1 LRALPLAA
9 ALPVALGGL
18 ALFALSLVVSA
29 SQTRIDSSPLGWALG
44 ALAVVGLTGFIL
56 GLLRRAAGLTDEVS
70 GENETLRREGDAL
83 RLELADRAN
92 AYDDAVAV
100 LAAAPLHLLLFDPL
114 YQILGSYSPELGA
127 LFRERDLRDE
137 NLLGALRRVLPEPN
151 LANARDFLAA
161 LFDERRSDAQ
171 VAELN
176 PLRRVEVMLLD
187 AQGASEPHV
196 FAFGF
201 RRIYRGGAIERAL
214 MWVEDLTVRLRE
226 ERESRSR
233 DAQKAHQFDLLL
245 ALVRVERA
253 ALDAFVTN
261 AAGELRAIDG
271 LLRAGD
277 APLGTQAG
285 LLRERLAAI
294 DERVRA
300 IESAAGEIGFFYF
313 VRRAAAYQ
321 AKVAAAAARE
331 TLGGDSFLEL
341 VMEQSAFRAE
351 LEELQA
357 LCARIDGPESPEE
370 RVAAASDEPAGAG
383 SDEVVSEIEALAR
396 QLALVAHKEVI
407 VDAGEFDT
415 KTLSGAR
422 RELVRDVL
430 AELLRNAVEHGI
442 EDPAT
447 REAAGKPRA
456 GLIQIRRAGNGT
468 ATGAFA
474 FSFRDD
480 GRGLDAPQLRE
491 RAVLH
496 GLLAAGRAEAIDA
509 SQLAAFVFAPELTLG
524 MPAVKRKVV
533 DECGGSISVDSE
545 HGAFCEF
552 SFVLP
557 RDGG

>member
-1 LRALPLAA
+1 M
-9 ALPVALGGL
+9 GL
-18 ALFALSLVVSA
+18 ALFALALAVLA
-29 SQTRIDSSPLGWALG
+29 SQTHVELSPAAAWALI
-44 ALAVVGLTGFIL
+44 ALALVGLAGFIL
-56 GLLRRAAGLTDEVS
+56 GLLRRASGLSDEVS
-70 GENETLRREGDAL
+70 GENEALRREGDAL

-114 YQILGSYSPELGA
+114 YQILGSYSPELGT
-127 LFRERDLRDE
+127 LFRDEDLRDE
-137 NLLGALRRVLPEPN
+137 SLLAALRRVLPEPR
-151 LANARDFLAA
+151 LSAARDFLAA

-171 VAELN
+171 IEKLN
-176 PLRRVEVMLLD
+176 PLQRVEAMLIT
-187 AQGASEPHV
+187 AEGSSEPHV

-201 RRIYRGGAIERAL
+201 KRIYRGGAIERAL
-214 MWVEDLTVRLRE
+214 MWVEDLTARLRE

-233 DAQKAHQFDLLL
+233 DAHRSHQFDLLL
-245 ALVRVERA
+245 ALVRVERG
-253 ALDAFVTN
+253 ALDAFVAT
-261 AAGELRAIDG
+261 AADELRTIDA
-271 LLRAGD
+271 LLRAGN
-277 APLGTQAG
+277 APLGTQAA
-285 LLRERLAAI
+285 LLRERLAGI
-294 DERVRA
+294 VESVEA
-300 IESAAGEIGFFYF
+300 IESNASEIGLPYF
-313 VRRAAAYQ
+313 ERRAAVYRD
-321 AKVAAAAARE
+321 KVAAAAARD

-351 LEELQA
+351 LGELQA
-357 LCARIDGPESPEE
+357 LRARIDEPEPLE
-370 RVAAASDEPAGAG
+370 AAGETNAPATRDQMAGGEIADEIV
-383 SDEVVSEIEALAR
+383 DELEALAR
-396 QLALVAHKEVI
+396 QLALIARKEIV

-415 KTLSGAR
+415 KTLSGGR

-442 EDPAT
+442 EDPAA

-456 GLIQIRRAGNGT
+456 GQIRIRRAGNG
-468 ATGAFA
+468 ATGGPFT

-491 RAVLH
+491 RAVRQ
-496 GLLAAGRAEAIDA
+496 GLLESERAERIDD
-509 SQLAAFVFAPELTLG
+509 SELAAFVFAPGLTLG
-524 MPAVKRKVV
+524 MPAVKRKIV